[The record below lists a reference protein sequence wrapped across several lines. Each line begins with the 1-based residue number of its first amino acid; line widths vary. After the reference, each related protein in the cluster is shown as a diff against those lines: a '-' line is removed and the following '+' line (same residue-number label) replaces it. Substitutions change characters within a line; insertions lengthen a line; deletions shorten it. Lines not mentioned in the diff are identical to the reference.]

1 MQKPRFPLWHIA
13 TPSYRQRFSP
23 CFRRV
28 KLVCMGFLIHCCRV
42 WLKGLGQLV
51 WDWFICGR
59 WPKEN
64 LRHWQNKWMLRNDRG
79 VDISWL
85 QWTYHDFSESY
96 QWSQVLQR
104 YPVFFLAWSGMVSLK
119 NLHEERPDLL
129 YIGLIWQ
136 GPETELLLPTTELQK
151 FWTHESHETR
161 CASTNLINP
170 CCSDHQNPY
179 LLGLLV
185 FDLSSTLRYLVGRF
199 CEGNDW

>member
-28 KLVCMGFLIHCCRV
+28 KLVCMGFLIHCYRV

-79 VDISWL
+79 VDISL
-85 QWTYHDFSESY
+85 LEHTMIFRNPTNEVKSLKDT
-96 QWSQVLQR
+96 R
-104 YPVFFLAWSGMVSLK
+104 YFFLHGLAWSPLNTSTRKGQTSSISALFGKGLK
-119 NLHEERPDLL
+119 RNFCFQRPSSRSS
-129 YIGLIWQ
+129 GHMSHMRRGAHQRIW
-136 GPETELLLPTTELQK
+136 
-151 FWTHESHETR
+151 
-161 CASTNLINP
+161 
-170 CCSDHQNPY
+170 
-179 LLGLLV
+179 
-185 FDLSSTLRYLVGRF
+185 
-199 CEGNDW
+199 

>member
-1 MQKPRFPLWHIA
+1 MNH
-13 TPSYRQRFSP
+13 Y
-23 CFRRV
+23 
-28 KLVCMGFLIHCCRV
+28 
-42 WLKGLGQLV
+42 
-51 WDWFICGR
+51 
-59 WPKEN
+59 
-64 LRHWQNKWMLRNDRG
+64 
-79 VDISWL
+79 
-85 QWTYHDFSESY
+85 
-96 QWSQVLQR
+96 LQR
-104 YPVFFLAWSGMVSLK
+104 YSFCWLTDYCMYSSRNDTSPNWFRSPNNSPLYLQSENRFFSFSSFFFFFLAWSGMVSLK